1 MVLTESQ
8 KQYLYPDVY
17 ENQIIHNY
25 SYSYITQ
32 LYMNWGWNGS
42 WNGYYSISPNNWDPD
57 DYLFSDEVQMIYGFY
72 DAT

>member
-1 MVLTESQ
+1 
-8 KQYLYPDVY
+8 
-17 ENQIIHNY
+17 
-25 SYSYITQ
+25 
-32 LYMNWGWNGS
+32 MNWGWNGS